1 MNQLEGLTTEELRK
15 VLAEREKQ
23 EKEDRLKTK
32 QAYEQRRDRTV
43 TVFVDQAQAF
53 AKQMREFKKKA
64 AEMMEK
70 QQAELVKY
78 AGLPKHSK
86 GGFSI
91 TSSDNEFRVTRT
103 RSTKPIW
110 DERSQEA
117 VNLIHEFLE
126 STVKKRDKKIFDILI
141 SFIAKDEAGNL
152 EYDKVMTLL
161 HHEDK
166 YDDPRWKKGL
176 ELIRESYR
184 IDQTGFGYDF
194 YIKDVE
200 GKWERIDLSF
210 PTIKIDVEEK
220 EESTDVAPKTEEN
233 ETDK

>member
-1 MNQLEGLTTEELRK
+1 MSEFKDLSLEEMQK
-15 VLAEREKQ
+15 IVA
-23 EKEDRLKTK
+23 EKEKATKEEQLRTKKGYEEKRDKT
-32 QAYEQRRDRTV
+32 V
-43 TVFVDQAQAF
+43 SVFVDQALAM
-53 AKQMREFKKKA
+53 AKVLKDFKAKTS
-64 AEMMEK
+64 EMMQK
-70 QQAELVKY
+70 QQEELLKY
-78 AGLPKHSK
+78 SGLPKHSK

-194 YIKDVE
+194 YIKDQE

-210 PTIKIDVEEK
+210 PTIKIEVESDEDSN
-220 EESTDVAPKTEEN
+220 EVQTETTTE
-233 ETDK
+233 DAK